1 MKPNNHRT
9 RITILLIFLV
19 ATLCLPENIQA
30 GIPVFDELNYL
41 LNRLIF
47 KWQQWVYKDI
57 IANLK
62 DFRSL
67 SELNY
72 ISFMVKHY
80 GLTSGELLS
89 LTPGDIGEILRL
101 GAFITDKLK
110 KDTWSDIWQRVQVLT
125 QRFKELLNFDYILN
139 NPMYRQNRAFRAFV
153 DRNIEIEREQVKD
166 VENLLELFTTL
177 REIEGE
183 RLDLF
188 GKYEDLLKKYGG
200 IHDPKTGAAQTGKLL
215 TLTAFILLENL
226 KADMQ
231 TNLLIRSFLEQAAK
245 RNIWSLDHFHRTMEL
260 NKDNPEVWR
269 R

>member
-1 MKPNNHRT
+1 MNNKR
-9 RITILLIFLV
+9 RYLFALGMVLLLLINQSLS
-19 ATLCLPENIQA
+19 A
-30 GIPVFDELNYL
+30 GMPVFDEFNYL

-62 DFRSL
+62 AFRTL

-110 KDTWSDIWQRVQVLT
+110 KDTWSDIWRRVQVLT

-166 VENLLELFTTL
+166 AENLLELFTTL

-188 GKYEDLLKKYGG
+188 RKYEDLLKKYGG
-200 IHDPKTGAAQTGKLL
+200 IHDAKTGAAQTGKLL

-245 RNIWSLDHFHRTMEL
+245 SSIWSLDHFHRYMEL

>member
-1 MKPNNHRT
+1 MNKKR
-9 RITILLIFLV
+9 RYLFALGMVLLLSINQSLS
-19 ATLCLPENIQA
+19 A

-80 GLTSGELLS
+80 GLSTGELLS

-110 KDTWSDIWQRVQVLT
+110 KDTWSDIWRRVQVLT
-125 QRFKELLNFDYILN
+125 RRFKELLNFDYILN

-188 GKYEDLLKKYGG
+188 RKYEDLLKKYGG

-245 RNIWSLDHFHRTMEL
+245 ESIWSLDHFHRYMEL